1 MNFLLKKNQFSKY
14 MTPCSMRNEDWLRM
28 LREPPVIPDKTKA
41 PLAIYGT
48 MSENPESVNIHGK
61 VYPRCTGENLAT
73 LRALQ
78 LDFDSGVTIDQ
89 FCQQYE
95 KIQFTL
101 YTSYSY
107 GFKPCDRFRVIIP
120 LASPMPCYLLT
131 NRRVKNNIVWHFP
144 GIDECAADRGHWQIL
159 PCVRAKGAPY
169 KYYQNKGSLWGGEDY
184 WRDYARWVEED
195 KLEFARRA
203 ERAKEL
209 TREVNVDELLIELE
223 GELNAIPV
231 GQGQR
236 YAAVKRLLAKYVH
249 KGVGEAILSVPCPWS
264 DKKWERQ
271 WPGLVNWASTI
282 V

>member
-1 MNFLLKKNQFSKY
+1 MNLLIKPNTYSTN
-14 MTPCSMRNEDWLRM
+14 MMLCSMENGTWLDM
-28 LREPPVIPDKTKA
+28 FNHPPVYPAKDRV
-41 PLAIYGT
+41 PLTIYG
-48 MSENPESVNIHGK
+48 SLVSNPEYDMESRR
-61 VYPRCTGENLAT
+61 PRCIGANVESIY
-73 LRALQ
+73 ALQ
-78 LDFDSGVTIDQ
+78 LDYDSGMSI
-89 FCQQYE
+89 
-95 KIQFTL
+95 KQFTEMYGEYRWSL
-101 YTSYSY
+101 YTSYSHGY
-107 GFKPCDRFRVIIP
+107 KGTYDRFRVVLP
-120 LASPMPCYLLT
+120 LATPMPCFIL
-131 NRRVKNNIVWHFP
+131 NNKRVKNNLVWHFP
-144 GIDECAADRGHWQIL
+144 GVDTCCFDRGHWQCCPAI
-159 PCVRAKGAPY
+159 RSKDSPY
-169 KYYQNKGSLWGGEDY
+169 YCYQNKGSLWGGEDY

-209 TREVNVDELLIELE
+209 THEVNVDELLLELE